1 MSTRAIL
8 AASAAVSVLIFAGLA
23 QAQSTP
29 SAPAGATN
37 PSVEIE
43 EVVVTAERR
52 EQTAQRT
59 ALAITALSSD
69 QLEKQGV
76 RTATDLSTVVP
87 GIQIGAVGGSV
98 EIAVRGIGSTNNTEV
113 GDPAVAFNVDG
124 VYMARPRSA
133 AGLFFDLDRTEVLRG
148 PQGTLYGRN
157 ATAGSLNVI
166 TKKPTAE
173 REATAQVELGN
184 FSLVRASGA
193 LNVPLS
199 DKVMARGA
207 FQISKRDGYT
217 DNAPSNDYNDED
229 AVALRLHV
237 LFQPTDDFTLLLSGD
252 YFRNDFAGSASAAL
266 GQYSPGGDPYT
277 YAISTPGQSLQKNY
291 GFAAQADWKLPFGV
305 LTYLGSVR
313 KDVVHTI
320 AGSGRNYPYGTT
332 RPATRCEP
340 TLGVVCN
347 TTYFDS
353 NERQQTH
360 ELRLG
365 NAIGAFK
372 WVGGLYYFDEKNDV
386 FANIFPAVAF
396 IQPDTYA
403 DSKAVFAQ
411 GTYSFSDR
419 LRGTVGLRY
428 TRDHKGRVGGTYVRL
443 DAGGACTLPGGL
455 NGSLSGTPPGC
466 LLYANVADFSWESV
480 DYKVGLEFDLTPT
493 SLLYASTSTGYKAGG
508 YGDGLPPANNKYDP
522 EQLTAYEVGAK
533 NRFLDNRA
541 QLNLSAFYYDYQDFQ
556 VSAIGVVAGQ
566 ASTVTVN
573 APKATL
579 YGAELEGLLL
589 LTENDRID
597 GSVSYLH
604 ARYDD
609 FVLAT
614 GDAFSP
620 GRADYSGLTLAKSPE
635 WTFNLGYQHSWRF
648 ANDGQLSVRLQTHY
662 ESSKNLDYHNFAV
675 TRQGAYTKTDLMVT
689 YDAPGGVWS
698 LMAYGRNLE
707 DEAVLVQASPD
718 AQNANRFGG
727 TGAYAPPRL
736 YGVQLSAR
744 F

>member
-29 SAPAGATN
+29 SAPAGATG
-37 PSVEIE
+37 SSIEIE

-59 ALAITALSSD
+59 ALAITALSAD
-69 QLEKQGV
+69 QLQRQGV
-76 RTATDLSTVVP
+76 RTATDLTTVTP
-87 GIQIGAVGGSV
+87 GIQIGTVGGSV
-98 EIAVRGIGSTNNTEV
+98 EISVRGIGSTNNTEV

-133 AGLFFDLDRTEVLRG
+133 AGLFFDLDRVEVLRG

-166 TKKPTAE
+166 TKKPTDA
-173 REATAQVELGN
+173 REATAEVELGN

-193 LNVPLS
+193 LNVPIS
-199 DKVMARGA
+199 DKVKARGA

-217 DNAPSNDYNDED
+217 DNAPANDYNDED
-229 AVALRLHV
+229 ALAMRLHV
-237 LFQPTDDFTLLLSGD
+237 LFEPTDNFTLLLSGD
-252 YFRNDFAGSASAAL
+252 YFRNDRNGSASTPL
-266 GQYSPGGDPYT
+266 GQYSAGGDPYAS
-277 YAISTPGQSLQKNY
+277 AISVKGHSLQKNY

-313 KDVVHTI
+313 KDIVHTL
-320 AGSGRNYPYGTT
+320 AGAQRNYTFGTT
-332 RPATRCEP
+332 RPSNRCEP
-340 TLGVVCN
+340 TIPLGCN

-353 NERQQTH
+353 DERQQTH

-365 NAIGAFK
+365 NAVGAFK

-386 FANIFPAVAF
+386 YANFYPAVAF
-396 IQPDTYA
+396 VQPDTYA
-403 DSKAVFAQ
+403 DSKAAFAQ

-428 TRDHKGRVGGTYVRL
+428 TRDHKGRAGGTYIGL
-443 DAGGACTLPGGL
+443 DPSGVCTRPGGITGPVA
-455 NGSLSGTPPGC
+455 GSPSGC
-466 LLYANVADFSWESV
+466 LLYANLADFTWKSE
-480 DYKVGLEFDLTPT
+480 DYKVGVEFDLTPT
-493 SLLYASTSTGYKAGG
+493 SLLYASTATGYKAGG

-522 EQLTAYEVGAK
+522 ERLTAYEMGVK

-541 QLNLSAFYYDYQDFQ
+541 QLNLSAFYYDYKDFQ

-579 YGAELEGLLL
+579 YGGEVEGLLL
-589 LTENDRID
+589 ITENDRLD
-597 GSVSYLH
+597 GSLSYLH

-614 GDAFSP
+614 GDSFSP

-648 ANDGQLSVRLQTHY
+648 SNDGQLSVRIQTHY
-662 ESSKNLDYHNFAV
+662 ESAKNLDYRNFAV
-675 TRQGAYTKTDLMVT
+675 TRQDSYTKTDLMVT
-689 YDAPGGVWS
+689 YEAPGGAWS

-707 DEAVLVQASPD
+707 DEAVLVQAAPD
-718 AQNANRFGG
+718 AQNANRLGG
-727 TGAYAPPRL
+727 SGVYAPPRL
-736 YGVQLSAR
+736 YGVQLSAK